1 MYKVMIC
8 NVVPQ
13 NRNVGT
19 LLPGTAVLSL
29 RNIHIIA
36 QTKASTNKNTHKN
49 QGLIFFIN
57 NLITSRLKKTA
68 EKNARIMQI
77 ISKISFCW

>member
-1 MYKVMIC
+1 MVTFLYMYD
-8 NVVPQ
+8 
-13 NRNVGT
+13 T
-19 LLPGTAVLSL
+19 LSLGAYGTAVLSL

-68 EKNARIMQI
+68 EKNARITQI